1 MLFHKSRK
9 TRFNLSTGHALYKT
23 GSSFLILSLMRN
35 SMEKRCKSNPKL
47 QKRFAAEEL
56 LLKYY
61 NRVLLEKGLITE
73 REHNLMIHKNDS
85 RTAMYL
91 TR

>member
-1 MLFHKSRK
+1 
-9 TRFNLSTGHALYKT
+9 
-23 GSSFLILSLMRN
+23 
-35 SMEKRCKSNPKL
+35 MEKRSKPNPEL
-47 QKRFAAEEL
+47 QKRIAAEEL

-73 REHNLMIHKNDS
+73 REHNLMIHKIDS

-91 TR
+91 AR

>member
-1 MLFHKSRK
+1 
-9 TRFNLSTGHALYKT
+9 
-23 GSSFLILSLMRN
+23 
-35 SMEKRCKSNPKL
+35 MEKRSKPNPEL
-47 QKRFAAEEL
+47 QKRIAAEEL

-61 NRVLLEKGLITE
+61 NRVLWEKGLITE
-73 REHNLMIHKNDS
+73 REHNLMIHKIDS